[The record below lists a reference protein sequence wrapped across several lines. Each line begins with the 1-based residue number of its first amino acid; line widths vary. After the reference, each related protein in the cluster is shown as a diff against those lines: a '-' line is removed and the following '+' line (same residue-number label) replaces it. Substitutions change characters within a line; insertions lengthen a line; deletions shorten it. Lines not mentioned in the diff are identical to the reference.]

1 MIILLIILVNSNQRQ
16 QPPRPPPP
24 IPSALRCL
32 SLHQSPY
39 ISQLPNLPTQQR
51 IPQLPPSYS
60 DVMRENNIINRNLSM
75 NGNSQTNVDQQQR
88 RSESQEDE
96 DYENGQKWTCNMC
109 TFLNHELMSSCEQC
123 EMPRVTGIKI
133 TSSHYRPLNRQH
145 NQYQQASPNNSATPP
160 SPLSPIVTPTNDSNN
175 ATIPA
180 TAM

>member
-1 MIILLIILVNSNQRQ
+1 MNSNQRQ

-39 ISQLPNLPTQQR
+39 LSQLPNLPTQQR

-60 DVMRENNIINRNLSM
+60 DVMRENNQINRNLSL
-75 NGNSQTNVDQQQR
+75 NGNSQTNVDQQQQQR

-96 DYENGQKWTCNMC
+96 DYDYGQKWTCNMC

-133 TSSHYRPLNRQH
+133 TSSHYRPLNQLH
-145 NQYQQASPNNSATPP
+145 NQYQQTSPNTTTTPP
-160 SPLSPIVTPTNDSNN
+160 PPSLSPIVTPTNDSNN